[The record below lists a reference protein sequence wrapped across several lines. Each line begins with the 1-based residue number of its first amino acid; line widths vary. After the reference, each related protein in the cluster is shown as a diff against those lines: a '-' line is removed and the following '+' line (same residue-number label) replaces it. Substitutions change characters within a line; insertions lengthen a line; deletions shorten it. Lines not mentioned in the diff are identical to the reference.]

1 MLSLIYSLFFATQVG
16 GFKEAQAFIRGEL
29 VHQSLQYESGVHR
42 VQRIPSNDT
51 KIQTSAASVIGNQI
65 ICRSC
70 CMQMSLT
77 LTRLLSTVMPEV
89 EEVDMELRPQDL
101 RIDLFR
107 SQGAGGQNVNK
118 VESAVRITHLP
129 TGCVV
134 SMQDERSQA
143 MNKAKAMQY
152 IRARVYDVER
162 KRRLAEMSEVR
173 SLANGT
179 GDRSDKIRTY
189 NFPQVYI
196 NVQRINR

>member
-1 MLSLIYSLFFATQVG
+1 MCLVYFSDCFATQVG
-16 GFKEAQAFIRGEL
+16 GFKEAQAFIRGDL

-51 KIQTSAASVIGNQI
+51 KIQTSAASVIGMHLVYHLYSVQI
-65 ICRSC
+65 
-70 CMQMSLT
+70 SLT
-77 LTRLLSTVMPEV
+77 LTRLFSTVMPEV

-189 NFPQVYI
+189 NFPQVHI
-196 NVQRINR
+196 SV

>member
-1 MLSLIYSLFFATQVG
+1 
-16 GFKEAQAFIRGEL
+16 
-29 VHQSLQYESGVHR
+29 
-42 VQRIPSNDT
+42 
-51 KIQTSAASVIGNQI
+51 
-65 ICRSC
+65 
-70 CMQMSLT
+70 
-77 LTRLLSTVMPEV
+77 
-89 EEVDMELRPQDL
+89 MELRPQDL

-196 NVQRINR
+196 TVKRIDQ

>member
-1 MLSLIYSLFFATQVG
+1 MG

-51 KIQTSAASVIGNQI
+51 KLQTSAASVIGEQLT
-65 ICRSC
+65 CHSC
-70 CMQMSLT
+70 CMQISVT
-77 LTRLLSTVMPEV
+77 LALILSTVMPEV

-196 NVQRINR
+196 SLYRIDRKCSLISSSLFS

>member
-1 MLSLIYSLFFATQVG
+1 
-16 GFKEAQAFIRGEL
+16 
-29 VHQSLQYESGVHR
+29 
-42 VQRIPSNDT
+42 
-51 KIQTSAASVIGNQI
+51 
-65 ICRSC
+65 
-70 CMQMSLT
+70 
-77 LTRLLSTVMPEV
+77 MPEV

-196 NVQRINR
+196 TVERFDYECFY